1 MKTVLL
7 GYGDI
12 LRRVYHLLNNR
23 NRQLIT
29 VSRSTDHHP
38 DPDNAVA
45 LDLSAHPDLSDLF
58 SKADTVVY
66 TPTPTGRDA
75 AGYQQGYLDTVEHL
89 VKFLDPSTRLILVS
103 STRVYRG
110 YANRVVNDED
120 TPLPT
125 DPQGTI
131 LAQMERVALKRDN
144 TVILRPSGI
153 YGRGYARWEKLA
165 QGQTPSTRVGNRIHA
180 DDLAQIICFITELTK
195 PERSYLCSDFEPA
208 SEAEIW
214 DFLRGVEGKRQQSVS
229 GLRYQP
235 TRLISSGFKFR
246 YPTYREG
253 LVGIKQ

>member
-38 DPDNAVA
+38 DSNNAVS
-45 LDLSAHPDLSDLF
+45 LDLSTRPDLTDVLSC
-58 SKADTVVY
+58 ADTVVY
-66 TPTPTGRDA
+66 TPTPTSRDA

-110 YANRVVNDED
+110 YANRVVNDDD
-120 TPLPT
+120 TPLPA
-125 DPQGTI
+125 DSQGTI
-131 LAQMERVALKRDN
+131 LAKMEQVALKRDN

-153 YGRGYARWEKLA
+153 YGRSYARWEKLA
-165 QGQTPSTRVGNRIHA
+165 LGQTPSTRVGNRIHA
-180 DDLAQIICFITELTK
+180 DDLARIICFITELTA
-195 PERSYLCSDFEPA
+195 PERSYLCSDLEPA

-214 DFLRGVEGKRQQSVS
+214 NFLCGSEVPLSRSEC
-229 GLRYQP
+229 GLLYQP
-235 TRLISSGFKFR
+235 TRLIASGFQFR
-246 YPTYREG
+246 FPTYREG
-253 LVGIKQ
+253 LAKIKQ